1 MTPQAARRPAWARAA
16 SRSIGRVR
24 ATLLAAPACAALALA
39 LGAGAAPATAGAHGR
54 QAELGPARAAR
65 MASRAP
71 VATVSRAPKT
81 VTVTAALQGLLKSGA
96 ITEATYAQDYAT
108 YVAAK
113 RSLGRL
119 SGTRAA
125 ELGAVLANVQ
135 QIAAAGALS
144 GSLQASVFLT
154 LEENRHWWTTEPL
167 LSADER
173 VKAPPSELIWEY
185 YPGQGLEIQ
194 WLATFGEGNG
204 YFLSGR
210 ENTNL
215 RTLLGEI
222 LPLATHVGTGI
233 TWEYLFHFDGGAP
246 PWTSGLSQGT
256 GLQLLARGYQ
266 RLKSPEYL
274 TAAQQALGVFQTA
287 PPHGVLVPTRA
298 GSLYAEYSYAPTDK
312 ILNGFIQALVG
323 IYDYTSITKDPLGLK
338 LFEAGDAEARAEVP
352 KYDTGAWSKYDQ
364 YGESDLNYHELLAEF
379 LQHLCERTRKGPP
392 ITASAPVT
400 GTGGT
405 TGAGTPAGAP
415 VATPIAGD
423 AIYCTTA
430 EHFKTDLVT
439 PPVISLLSTRLRG
452 GTRAGVKLS
461 LSKISS
467 VSMIVRQGSKVVW
480 TNSATVEAGRPR
492 LLWVTPSR
500 GGTFTVTLTATD
512 LAGNFSTTSGSVVV
526 SHH

>member
-1 MTPQAARRPAWARAA
+1 M
-16 SRSIGRVR
+16 
-24 ATLLAAPACAALALA
+24 
-39 LGAGAAPATAGAHGR
+39 
-54 QAELGPARAAR
+54 
-65 MASRAP
+65 
-71 VATVSRAPKT
+71 
-81 VTVTAALQGLLKSGA
+81 TVTAALQGLLKSGA

-125 ELGAVLANVQ
+125 ELGAVLSNVQ
-135 QIAAAGALS
+135 QIAASGALS

-204 YFLSGR
+204 YFLSGH

-222 LPLATHVGTGI
+222 LPLATHVGSGI
-233 TWEYLFHFDGGAP
+233 TWEYLFHFDGGTP

-287 PPHGVLVPTRA
+287 PPHGVLVPTGA
-298 GSLYAEYSYAPTDK
+298 GAMYAEYSYAPTDK
-312 ILNGFIQALVG
+312 ILNGFIQSLVG
-323 IYDYTSITKDPLGLK
+323 IYDYTAITKDPLGLK
-338 LFEAGDAEARAEVP
+338 LFEAGDAEARVEVP
-352 KYDTGAWSKYDQ
+352 RYDTGAWSKYDQ

-392 ITASAPVT
+392 LHGHGSGDGNGRHHHRAAGLLPAPP
-400 GTGGT
+400 
-405 TGAGTPAGAP
+405 PA
-415 VATPIAGD
+415 IAGD
-423 AIYCTTA
+423 EIYCTTA
-430 EHFKTDLVT
+430 ERFKADLAT

-452 GTRAGVKLS
+452 GTRAGVKLA
-461 LSKISS
+461 LSKISG
-467 VSMIVRQGSKVVW
+467 VSMTVRQGSKVVW
-480 TNSATVEAGRPR
+480 TNGATVEGGRPR
-492 LLWVTPSR
+492 LLWITPSPRRDLHRHAHRHRSGGQLLDRLGR
-500 GGTFTVTLTATD
+500 GGCHPPLTRDPRA
-512 LAGNFSTTSGSVVV
+512 
-526 SHH
+526 

>member
-1 MTPQAARRPAWARAA
+1 MTRQAARQPAWARAM
-16 SRSIGRVR
+16 SHSIGWVR
-24 ATLLAAPACAALALA
+24 AAPLAALTCALLAL
-39 LGAGAAPATAGAHGR
+39 GAAPATADAR
-54 QAELGPARAAR
+54 SRPAELGPARAAHA
-65 MASRAP
+65 ASRAS
-71 VATVSRAPKT
+71 TRAHAAKTKT
-81 VTVTAALQGLLKSGA
+81 VTVSAALQGLLKSGA

-125 ELGAVLANVQ
+125 ELGAVLSNVQ
-135 QIAAAGALS
+135 QIAASGALS

-204 YFLSGR
+204 YFLSGH

-222 LPLATHVGTGI
+222 LPLATQVGSGI
-233 TWEYLFHFDGGAP
+233 TWEYLFHFDGGTP

-287 PPHGVLVPTRA
+287 PPHGVLVPTSA
-298 GSLYAEYSYAPTDK
+298 GAMYAEYSYAPTDK
-312 ILNGFIQALVG
+312 ILNGFIQSLVG
-323 IYDYTSITKDPLGLK
+323 IYDYTTITKDPLGLK
-338 LFEAGDAEARAEVP
+338 LFEAGDAEARVEVP

-392 ITASAPVT
+392 LTATAPAA

-405 TGAGTPAGAP
+405 TTGAGAP
-415 VATPIAGD
+415 AAAPAPIAGD

-430 EHFKTDLVT
+430 EHFKRT
-439 PPVISLLSTRLRG
+439 
-452 GTRAGVKLS
+452 
-461 LSKISS
+461 SS
-467 VSMIVRQGSKVVW
+467 
-480 TNSATVEAGRPR
+480 PR
-492 LLWVTPSR
+492 R
-500 GGTFTVTLTATD
+500 
-512 LAGNFSTTSGSVVV
+512 
-526 SHH
+526 